1 MKKIGDLRLMMKCC
15 SLYYEDNLN
24 QQEIANQLGIS
35 RPTISR
41 ILKEAFEQGIVKIQI
56 VDVLKN
62 DYQKIERSLERKYKL
77 KEVIVVD
84 DKQDSLTQKQELA
97 RAVSEYLTRV
107 VKENDI
113 IGVSIGTTLKEIPRY
128 VEKNNCK
135 NVTFIPLLGGI
146 GDNEIDIHANQIAVS
161 LARAFGGDFKL
172 LHAPAVMSDLSTKE
186 KLCKDEK
193 IKEVLDLIDKTT
205 IAIVGIGNPMSLNST
220 IMASGYMHEAD
231 IEDLKKY
238 NSIGAICLQAF
249 DKEGKTSILEFNQR
263 VLGVKLE
270 DLKKIKR
277 TIGVAS
283 GDEKIEA
290 IKASLKA
297 KFINSLAINHS
308 LAIKLLEDCD

>member
-1 MKKIGDLRLMMKCC
+1 MQR
-15 SLYYEDNLN
+15 
-24 QQEIANQLGIS
+24 
-35 RPTISR
+35 R
-41 ILKEAFEQGIVKIQI
+41 
-56 VDVLKN
+56 
-62 DYQKIERSLERKYKL
+62 
-77 KEVIVVD
+77 
-84 DKQDSLTQKQELA
+84 
-97 RAVSEYLTRV
+97 
-107 VKENDI
+107 
-113 IGVSIGTTLKEIPRY
+113 
-128 VEKNNCK
+128 
-135 NVTFIPLLGGI
+135 
-146 GDNEIDIHANQIAVS
+146 
-161 LARAFGGDFKL
+161 
-172 LHAPAVMSDLSTKE
+172 
-186 KLCKDEK
+186 K

-220 IMASGYMHEAD
+220 IMASGYMNEAD

-308 LAIKLLEDCD
+308 LALKLLEDCD

>member
-1 MKKIGDLRLMMKCC
+1 MW
-15 SLYYEDNLN
+15 
-24 QQEIANQLGIS
+24 
-35 RPTISR
+35 
-41 ILKEAFEQGIVKIQI
+41 
-56 VDVLKN
+56 
-62 DYQKIERSLERKYKL
+62 
-77 KEVIVVD
+77 
-84 DKQDSLTQKQELA
+84 
-97 RAVSEYLTRV
+97 
-107 VKENDI
+107 
-113 IGVSIGTTLKEIPRY
+113 
-128 VEKNNCK
+128 K

-220 IMASGYMHEAD
+220 IMASGYMNEAD

-308 LAIKLLEDCD
+308 LALKLLEDCD